1 MKLYLILILLLAS
14 AGSSAEQAIESISYG
29 DAMPIVRAM
38 DEILPSELKGRSPQA
53 QAGAWPRWIAGLNS
67 RIRARLLQGDE
78 DTLINFLL
86 FGSAYTP
93 QPRLAFADLTQS
105 SNSNKVDPKSPLSI
119 FSVRTRQIL
128 ESRIQDLLR
137 AMANPKDNERLLFL
151 RSLLNQKGFEPG
163 GIDSVRVKTYIEL
176 NLMRMIREAAGY
188 ASILEEARRQGDATS
203 EFIQRS
209 TLFSDR
215 GLSLDTSLT
224 PGFALEESLIELQGR
239 KVIRDKS
246 VRRLAIIGPGLD
258 FIDKDTGYDFY
269 APQTI
274 QPFSTIDSLSRL
286 GLASPAGVEVTT
298 LDVSPKT
305 LEHMRRAR
313 RDAAQGKSYVVQLA
327 RNAAITW
334 NEDYLRFWEKFGSGI
349 GLPAQPAAQALR
361 AIRIR
366 PDVVLRIH
374 PENLNIITE
383 HKTLPAAKQY
393 DLIIATNILV
403 YYNVFEQSLAL
414 ANIECML
421 RPGGLLLS
429 NNALLELPFSR
440 MRSVGYKTAVYS
452 NRASDGDTIVWYQKK
467 TP

>member
-1 MKLYLILILLLAS
+1 
-14 AGSSAEQAIESISYG
+14 
-29 DAMPIVRAM
+29 V
-38 DEILPSELKGRSPQA
+38 
-53 QAGAWPRWIAGLNS
+53 
-67 RIRARLLQGDE
+67 
-78 DTLINFLL
+78 
-86 FGSAYTP
+86 
-93 QPRLAFADLTQS
+93 
-105 SNSNKVDPKSPLSI
+105 
-119 FSVRTRQIL
+119 
-128 ESRIQDLLR
+128 
-137 AMANPKDNERLLFL
+137 
-151 RSLLNQKGFEPG
+151 
-163 GIDSVRVKTYIEL
+163 
-176 NLMRMIREAAGY
+176 
-188 ASILEEARRQGDATS
+188 
-203 EFIQRS
+203 
-209 TLFSDR
+209 
-215 GLSLDTSLT
+215 
-224 PGFALEESLIELQGR
+224 
-239 KVIRDKS
+239 
-246 VRRLAIIGPGLD
+246 AIIGPGLD